1 MAEGTHMLSRL
12 KLVAV
17 TLAAVILVAAAPQ
30 YTISGTIVDQQTGL
44 AVAGARLTLLQGS
57 TSVATTTSDQSG
69 AFSFANVAQGL
80 YNIQVSAAGYQT
92 ARSEDVVLA
101 GGNASVSLTLTKTI
115 STTTT
120 SLKTISHVTTRAGG
134 LQTTT
139 TIQQQIDP
147 DIIQRVG
154 QMRAAESLGKL
165 PGVNLIGW
173 DSAIGDDISVDI
185 RGLKNSETQVLLD
198 GHPIGP
204 LGVYPSR
211 IGGGTGG
218 YDYQVSPTF
227 ALQNVVVTYGSGA
240 TGLYGVD
247 AVGGA
252 IDFQTISPSQRP
264 TGALKIGYGTDG
276 RQLSAAQTAGTLGK
290 VGWVFLHGVQGAYG
304 DFPGAVI
311 PQTGLRGND
320 WTTPTFQ
327 GISYFVSGNYV
338 LRNDLAK
345 IQYSF
350 SPATQLTLS
359 GYSATSWDDKTGEG
373 DNDFI
378 TPEFQ
383 LYQAQQSPTCTTTA
397 GGPGISVTTDSGASC
412 VTPQQ
417 YAAASS
423 GPAGGGPGSFQALA
437 NQDYHARFT
446 TSAGKNQI
454 VLDSFVDNYTQ
465 NRQRSDSFVN
475 GPLSILS
482 LTYRSFG
489 TLLSDDIALNK
500 HDVGFGLFT
509 MRQYT
514 TGHNISGTTTL
525 EHQPLFD
532 KLDSFFVR
540 DVWEPGTHLS
550 FFLNSWFKH
559 SSIGGNSFDPR
570 LSVIYRPSAADVFRV
585 TGGKSSADPAPLAL
599 QLTGVGGITPGNCQL
614 FSVGE
619 AQSPNELPEK
629 STDLEASYAHRFA
642 ADTTVQLT
650 AYDTNEINT
659 IFQGAVPA
667 SGFQTLLNSVPG
679 YLPAVYSKIQ
689 SLCPNFQPPNAP
701 PNINNLVVHTN
712 VNIARERA
720 RGLELGGRM
729 RVNPH
734 FFIDG
739 YYDVQSAVLFDAPVD
754 ILQSNTTLIN
764 GSQLPAIPLHKF
776 GLAMDLTN
784 THGGEI
790 YIDYTH
796 LSSNNSLN
804 RPAFGWADA
813 AFTQS
818 VSKSLALNLGVTNLF
833 NSAVDNY
840 GRIGWGLFIPENQYG
855 SDPNALAQGTE
866 RFGLAPR
873 AFIFSLTEKM

>member
-1 MAEGTHMLSRL
+1 MLSCS
-12 KLVAV
+12 KLVAL
-17 TLAAVILVAAAPQ
+17 TLAAVMLIAAAPQ
-30 YTISGTIVDQQTGL
+30 YSISGTVVDQQTGL
-44 AVAGARLTLLQGS
+44 GISGVRLTLLQGS
-57 TSVATTTSDQSG
+57 NAVAATTSDASG
-69 AFSFANVAQGL
+69 AFTFDKVAQGV
-80 YNIQVSAAGYQT
+80 YNVQVAAPGYQT
-92 ARSEDVVLA
+92 ARSDDVVLA
-101 GGNASVSLTLTKTI
+101 GGNATVSLTLAKAV
-115 STTTT
+115 TTTST
-120 SLKTISHVTTRAGG
+120 SLKTIAHVTTRAGG

-139 TIQQQIDP
+139 TIQQQVDP

-154 QMRAAESLGKL
+154 QLRAAESLGKL

-173 DSAIGDDISVDI
+173 DSAIGDDISIDI

-218 YDYQVSPTF
+218 YDYQLSPTF
-227 ALQNVVVTYGSGA
+227 ALQNVLVTYGSGA

-252 IDFQTISPSQRP
+252 VDFQTIAPSQRP
-264 TGALKIGYGTDG
+264 TGTFKLGYGTDG

-290 VGWVFLHGVQGAYG
+290 FGWVLLHGVEGAYG

-311 PQTGLRGND
+311 PQTGLRGSD
-320 WTTPTFQ
+320 WTSPTFQ
-327 GISYFVSGNYV
+327 GISYFVSGDYL

-345 IQYSF
+345 LQYSF
-350 SPATQLTLS
+350 SPTTQLTLT

-378 TPEFQ
+378 TPDFQ
-383 LYQAQQSPTCTTTA
+383 LYQALQNPTCTNA
-397 GGPGISVTTDSGASC
+397 AGPGISVTTDSGTSC

-417 YAAASS
+417 YAAGSS

-437 NQDYHARFT
+437 NQDYHARLT
-446 TSAGKNQI
+446 TTAGKNQI
-454 VLDSFVDNYTQ
+454 VLDSFIDNYTQ
-465 NRQRSDSFVN
+465 NRQRSESFVN
-475 GPLSILS
+475 GPLSILNI
-482 LTYRSFG
+482 TYRSMG
-489 TLLSDDIALNK
+489 TLLSDDLAFSK
-500 HDVGFGLFT
+500 HDVGFGFFT

-532 KLDSFFVR
+532 KLDSIFVR
-540 DVWEPGTHLS
+540 DVWQPQSRLS
-550 FFLNSWFKH
+550 FFMNAWFKH
-559 SSIGGNSFDPR
+559 SNIGGNSFDPR
-570 LSVIYRPSAADVFRV
+570 LSVIYRPTAADVFRL

-642 ADTTVQLT
+642 VDTTMQLT

-667 SGFQTLLNSVPG
+667 SGFSALLNSVPG
-679 YLPAVYSKIQ
+679 YLPAVFNKIQ
-689 SLCPNFQPPNAP
+689 SLCPNFQPPNAAP
-701 PNINNLVVHTN
+701 TIDNLVVNTN

-720 RGLELGGRM
+720 RGLELSGRV

-734 FFIDG
+734 FFVDG
-739 YYDVQSAVLFDAPVD
+739 YYDVQSAALFDAPVS
-754 ILQSNTTLIN
+754 ILQSNVTLIN

-776 GLAMDLTN
+776 GLDLDLTN
-784 THGGEI
+784 SHGGEI

-796 LSSNNSLN
+796 LSSYNSLN

-813 AFTQS
+813 AFTQT
-818 VSKSLALNLGVTNLF
+818 VSKSLSVNLGVTNLF

-840 GRIGWGLFIPENQYG
+840 GRIGWGLYIPENKYG

-873 AFIFSLTEKM
+873 AFIFSLTQKV